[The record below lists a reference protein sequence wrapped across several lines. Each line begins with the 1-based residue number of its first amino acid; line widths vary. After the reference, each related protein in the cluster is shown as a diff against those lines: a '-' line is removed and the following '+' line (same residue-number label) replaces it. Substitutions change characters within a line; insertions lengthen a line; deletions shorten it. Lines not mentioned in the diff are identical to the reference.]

1 MEIKLKRNYR
11 VEDFEE
17 AINKWL
23 LDNVGFNLP
32 TECEFTETYSN
43 ELICNI
49 SLSDEDADILVSL
62 GLPKNKQAQPFPY
75 MYKMA
80 CSTSLREYV
89 GFSPEELYKD
99 LSSEPGLAALCKDL
113 KG

>member
-1 MEIKLKRNYR
+1 MELKVSKKYR
-11 VEDFEE
+11 IDDFEE

-32 TECEFTETYSN
+32 TGCEFVEARKN
-43 ELICNI
+43 EFLCSI
-49 SLSDEDADILVSL
+49 SLSEEGDDILIVLSL
-62 GLPKNKQAQPFPY
+62 PNVKPQPFSFVY
-75 MYKMA
+75 RMA

-99 LSSEPGLAALCKDL
+99 LSSEPGLAAMCKDL